1 MAGRR
6 GLDRVI
12 VIVLLAGAVVFALL
26 LAGVGSDML
35 TDPASY
41 TPPASPGATYSP

>member
-1 MAGRR
+1 MARRR

-12 VIVLLAGAVVFALL
+12 VIVLVAGAVIFGLL

-35 TDPASY
+35 TNPASY
-41 TPPASPGATYSP
+41 TPPAATSTP